1 MLRLTKERI
10 LWVDSIKA
18 VGMFLVFYDHI
29 AERVAAAG
37 SAIAF
42 YQLKFDH
49 AFLMPVFFIISG
61 FFFKP
66 HGNFNDNFKKLFLR
80 RLLPVFV
87 FGLLFIPLW
96 ITYFYMKFGFVDWY
110 QIIVKILY
118 YLKGSPQLNLITW
131 FLVCLFT
138 CEILASF
145 IIPKIKS
152 RTRSLFWGILILVTG
167 LLVCRYHLSIAKL
180 TGVTLNTWYIHEA
193 IVAMGFYFT
202 GFSIFPFIKKIAA
215 TKKWMVYLLLPIFFF
230 IAFFTFNLNSPT
242 EDFTVLMVLSQHG
255 YIIPFLIT
263 AFAGAFFLISL
274 CIILPFNSLFEYIGK
289 NTLYL
294 LGLNG
299 IFHHFINGEIVDL
312 YAPPDSVVW
321 TSLYCSV
328 IVLLSMLLCAPIIT
342 ILDKNI
348 PQLFGKT
355 SKEGP
360 FLPNLEKFKWR
371 DKVREA
377 NKIYVKNKLLKKE
390 N

>member
-1 MLRLTKERI
+1 MLRLVKERI

-29 AERVAAAG
+29 VERVAAEG
-37 SAIAF
+37 GTVAF
-42 YQLKFDH
+42 QQLKFDH
-49 AFLMPVFFIISG
+49 SFLMPMFFIISG

-66 HGNFNDNFKKLFLR
+66 PENFYKNFKILFLR

-96 ITYFYMKFGFVDWY
+96 IIYYYLQFGFIDWY
-110 QIIVKILY
+110 QTLVKMLY

-138 CEILASF
+138 CEVMASL

-152 RTRSLFWGILILVTG
+152 RSRSLFWGILILTLG
-167 LLVCRYHLSIAKL
+167 LLICRYHLSVAKL
-180 TGVTLNTWYIHEA
+180 TGITLNTWYIHEA

-202 GFSIFPFIKKIAA
+202 GFAAFPFIKKLAA
-215 TKKWMVYLLLPIFFF
+215 TKKWMVYLLLPVFFC
-230 IAFFTFNLNSPT
+230 ITYFTFNLNSPS
-242 EDFTVLMVLSQHG
+242 DNFTVLMVLSQHG
-255 YIIPFLIT
+255 EIMPFLIT

-274 CIILPFNSLFEYIGK
+274 CIILPFNRLFEYIGK

-299 IFHHFINGEIVDL
+299 IFHHFINGELIKL
-312 YAPPDSVVW
+312 YIPADNWVA
-321 TSLYCSV
+321 TTLYCTA
-328 IVLLSMLLCAPIIT
+328 IVLLSFLLCAPLIAL
-342 ILDKNI
+342 LDKNI

-360 FLPNLEKFKWR
+360 LLPNLENLKWR
-371 DKVREA
+371 KEVRKP
-377 NKIYVKNKLLKKE
+377 NSIYVKKQH
-390 N
+390 